1 MWPMAVA
8 PDGSFYLHNQPMLD
22 QFLINKN
29 MVGLQTPSCLQFSA
43 GEPCGKERLRTP
55 LPRTCGPV
63 DAASSLPCTSDDV
76 DDDCDQ

>member
-8 PDGSFYLHNQPMLD
+8 PHGSFYLHNQPMLD

-43 GEPCGKERLRTP
+43 GSLAERSGFGRRYLELAVRWTRGRTYPAP
-55 LPRTCGPV
+55 LTM
-63 DAASSLPCTSDDV
+63 
-76 DDDCDQ
+76 